1 MSQQSPQ
8 APDDRESNRI
18 GLMEDNPPSAHM
30 PGYPVADAARVRHG
44 YGPDAN
50 VLGES
55 DVHLAD
61 YFKVVHKRRW
71 AALTAFLI
79 VVISVSV
86 YTFTATPIYQ
96 ARVQVLI
103 EKESSNVVTFKE
115 AFEQNRV
122 ADDYY
127 QTQYRI
133 LQSRA
138 LARRTLDAL
147 KLWDSPQFNPKPGMS
162 MTGLLGAPIGLIRGW
177 FTSDKPAEPASAL
190 ETVGQSATIDR
201 FLAGLTVS
209 PVRNSRLV
217 DIKFGSPDPAH
228 AAAVANALARAYIAQ
243 NMEFKFLSSKE
254 ASEWLGQQLAEQR
267 KQVEASEQA
276 LQRYREQNNAIALDD
291 RQDIVVQ
298 KLADLN
304 GAVTR
309 AKTERI
315 EKEALYRQIQ
325 SIQADRS
332 GLDTFPAILSNT
344 FIQQQKGDLAGLQRQ
359 LAELSEKLGDRHPE
373 ILKLRSSI
381 QIAEAKL
388 QGEIGKVVQSV
399 RNQYL
404 AAQAQESSLTAALN
418 QQKGEALA
426 MNRKG
431 IEYGV
436 LARDAASNRQIFE
449 SLMQRTK
456 ETGISG
462 ELKSSN
468 IRIVDAAETPRSP
481 ITPNKRNNMLLAL
494 FGGAAL
500 AFGLA
505 FFFEYLD
512 NRIKSPDEVKQHLGL
527 PFLGMVPALFNKE
540 NENLLISN
548 PVPSNFSE
556 SFRTVRTNVL
566 FSSAEEG
573 SRTIVVTSTGPGEG
587 KTVVAAN
594 LAVALAQ
601 AGQRV
606 LLIDADMRKPRVH
619 VVFNKPQVPGLV
631 ERPRRQREIIGVGP
645 QDRGARALGHVGGPV
660 PSQPS
665 RASGVQALQGLHHVA
680 AAAFR
685 LCHGGHATGH
695 GGHRRRRRGASRDG
709 RAVRRGIRDDEPP
722 HRAACRRAAPA
733 RAGALSRR
741 GAEQSRSPAQ
751 FVLLLALLP
760 PGIRRLLRPG
770 QVLISHKRPPVL
782 PFS

>member
-1 MSQQSPQ
+1 MSHQIPQPLGFGEPSGISLVEDSPQ
-8 APDDRESNRI
+8 PPHLPDS
-18 GLMEDNPPSAHM
+18 PF
-30 PGYPVADAARVRHG
+30 VDATRARYG
-44 YGPDAN
+44 YGPDSN
-50 VLGES
+50 VLGDS
-55 DVHLAD
+55 GVHLVD
-61 YFKVVHKRRW
+61 YIRVLHKRRW
-71 AALTAFLI
+71 TALTAFLI
-79 VVISVSV
+79 VVVSVAV

-115 AFEQNRV
+115 AFEQNRI

-127 QTQYRI
+127 QTQYKI

-147 KLWDSPQFNPKPGMS
+147 KLWDDPGFNPKPRKS
-162 MTGLLGAPIGLIRGW
+162 LTAAITAPIGRMAGW
-177 FTSDKPAEPASAL
+177 FTSEKPAEPPSSL
-190 ETVGQSATIDR
+190 ERTSQSGTIDR
-201 FLAGLTVS
+201 FLGGLTVS

-217 DIKFGSPDPAH
+217 DIKFSSPDPVLSAK
-228 AAAVANALARAYIAQ
+228 VANALARGYIEQ

-267 KQVEASEQA
+267 KLVEGSEQA
-276 LQRYREQNNAIALDD
+276 LQRYREQNDAIALDD

-304 GAVTR
+304 AAVTR

-325 SIQADRS
+325 AIQADRS
-332 GLDTFPAILSNT
+332 ALDTFPAILSNT
-344 FIQQQKGDLAGLQRQ
+344 FIQQQKGELAGLQRQ

-373 ILKLRSSI
+373 IIKVRSSI
-381 QIAEAKL
+381 QIAESKL

-404 AAQAQESSLTAALN
+404 AAQAQENSLTAALN

-436 LARDAASNRQIFE
+436 LTRDAASNRQIFE

-462 ELKSSN
+462 ELRTSN
-468 IRIVDAAETPRSP
+468 IRIVDAAETPRRP
-481 ITPNKRNNMLLAL
+481 VTPNTRNNMLLAL
-494 FGGAAL
+494 FGGAML

-512 NRIKSPDEVKQHLGL
+512 NRIKSPDEVKLHLGL
-527 PFLGMVPALFNKE
+527 SFLGMVPALFNKP
-540 NENLLISN
+540 NENPLISN
-548 PVPSNFSE
+548 GVPGNFSE
-556 SFRTVRTNVL
+556 SFRTVRTNLL
-566 FSSAEEG
+566 FSSAEAG
-573 SRTIVVTSTGPGEG
+573 SRTVVVTSAGPGEG
-587 KTVVAAN
+587 KTIVASN

-619 VVFNKPQVPGLV
+619 TVFGKPQVPGLSNV
-631 ERPRRQREIIGVGP
+631 LVGNAKSSESVHKTAVPGLWVMAAGLFPPNPAELLGSKRFKDFIGSLSEHFDCVMVDTPPVMAVTDPSVVAHLATGVVFVVGAEMTSRHAAQRAIE
-645 QDRGARALGHVGGPV
+645 QLQHARARVLGAVLNKVDLQHNAYYY
-660 PSQPS
+660 SQYY
-665 RASGVQALQGLHHVA
+665 RREYTEYYV
-680 AAAFR
+680 
-685 LCHGGHATGH
+685 HAK
-695 GGHRRRRRGASRDG
+695 S
-709 RAVRRGIRDDEPP
+709 
-722 HRAACRRAAPA
+722 
-733 RAGALSRR
+733 
-741 GAEQSRSPAQ
+741 
-751 FVLLLALLP
+751 
-760 PGIRRLLRPG
+760 
-770 QVLISHKRPPVL
+770 
-782 PFS
+782 